1 MAKHTMQG
9 LYQWQALPLN
19 IKVRMT
25 AERVRNW
32 VNEFGEDGVYLSFS
46 GGKDST
52 VLGHIIREVCGY
64 KNIPFVFVDVPT
76 QYPELKQFAQTFDNL
91 VILKPKIS
99 FAQVCERY
107 GFPMFSKEI
116 SECVAD
122 SRKYIR
128 ILTDRQTE
136 IPFAYRIADLTG
148 IDRRTNKENKA
159 FVDLKMGN
167 IPSEILKAP
176 IRVKQLFGV
185 KCEDFGSIY
194 DRSKYLFMLNAPF
207 EVSNQCCK
215 VMKKQPMHKYNKD
228 TGRVP
233 IAAQMASESKLRT
246 SQWLQ
251 NGCNGFDLKIPTS
264 NPMSF
269 WVEQDVLLY
278 IKENAKSMIE
288 VRMSSDKM
296 FYGNRIVYKKTGAS
310 VENTEFYFPICS
322 VYGEVVTDYEAM
334 GQSQN
339 QMSFADF
346 GIFDKERPLLK
357 TTGCK
362 RTGCVLCGFGCHLEK
377 ESRFLRLKETHPK
390 FHNLLY
396 ILKNNGVTYA
406 EAIDWVN
413 EHGNMNIKY

>member
-1 MAKHTMQG
+1 MENKHTMSD
-9 LYQWQALPLN
+9 LYQMQSMSLN
-19 IKVRMT
+19 DKIRMT
-25 AERVRNW
+25 KYRIKEW
-32 VNEFGEDGVYLSFS
+32 VNTYGEDGVYLSFS

-52 VLGHIIREVCGY
+52 VLGHIIREVCRY

-99 FAQVCERY
+99 FAEVCEKY

-122 SRKYIR
+122 SRKYVK
-128 ILTDRQTE
+128 ILNERTNERTNE
-136 IPFAYRIADLTG
+136 LPYAYRMADLLG
-148 IDRRTNKENKA
+148 IERRADKENKA
-159 FVDLKMGN
+159 FTDLKMGN

-176 IRVKQLFGV
+176 VRAKQLFGV
-185 KCEDFGSIY
+185 KCDGFGSMY
-194 DRSKYLFMLNAPF
+194 DRSKYLFMLNAQF
-207 EVSNQCCK
+207 EVSNQCCR
-215 VMKKQPMHKYNKD
+215 VMKKQPMHQYNKD

-233 IAAQMASESKLRT
+233 ITAQMASESKLKAP
-246 SQWLQ
+246 QWLQ
-251 NGCNGFDLKIPTS
+251 NGCNGFNLKIPTS

-269 WVEQDVLLY
+269 WTEQDVLLY
-278 IKENAKSMIE
+278 IKEN
-288 VRMSSDKM
+288 
-296 FYGNRIVYKKTGAS
+296 NL
-310 VENTEFYFPICS
+310 PICS

-334 GQSQN
+334 GQCDN

-346 GIFDKERPLLK
+346 GIFDSERPLLK
-357 TTGCK
+357 TTGCQ

-377 ESRFLRLKETHPK
+377 EPNRFQMLKETHPK

-396 ILKNNGVTYA
+396 VLKNNGVTYA